1 MIDFYYLPASAPCRA
16 VMMLAK
22 AIGVILNLKT
32 VDILKGEHLKSEFLK
47 VKLIITTCN

>member
-22 AIGVILNLKT
+22 AIGVRLNLKI
-32 VDILKGEHLKSEFLK
+32 VDVLRAENMKPEYVK
-47 VKLIITTCN
+47 VLLLSNYY

>member
-22 AIGVILNLKT
+22 AIGVRLNLKII
-32 VDILKGEHLKSEFLK
+32 DILKGENLKPEYIK
-47 VKLIITTCN
+47 VCL